1 MTFFLKTHILD
12 PMNTNTHRSGSKLGP
27 VANLWQILLV
37 LAIILTVFGFVHWFM
52 YLTVVRS
59 LAEDASV
66 RMGLVAIYSVGL
78 FAMPLGF
85 LVSRNENNKLIL
97 LTWFGYIWMGFFAIH
112 LFYSLVEFILSL
124 IIQHPFS
131 YWVLVASFVTSL
143 WALYKGMKFP
153 VIVQHSI
160 VGPEPIQKFKL
171 AQISDLHVGMLHLNE
186 AWLEKVVSKIN
197 EQNPDIIA
205 ITGDLAEGHFHQ
217 ISKML
222 EPLKNLKA
230 PHGVY
235 YITGNHEYIH
245 PGEWELHLKGLG
257 ITPLHNENKTIEFNK
272 HKIMIAG
279 VPDKMAPRFRREL
292 VSKPDHALSS
302 TEDYIYKILLAH
314 QPSSVFDI
322 KNENCDLMIAGHT
335 HGGQI
340 FPFHLGVL
348 LQQPMVSGFKKF
360 GKTLVFNHQGTGFWG
375 PPMRWFSRSEIVTIE
390 IK

>member
-1 MTFFLKTHILD
+1 MTRILD
-12 PMNTNTHRSGSKLGP
+12 PMNTKSNKSSSKLGP
-27 VANLWQILLV
+27 VANIWQILLV
-37 LAIILTVFGFVHWFM
+37 LIIILTVFGFAHWFM

-59 LAEDASV
+59 LSEEASL
-66 RMGLVAIYSVGL
+66 RMGFVALYSIGL
-78 FAMPLGF
+78 LAMPLGF
-85 LVSRNENNKLIL
+85 LVSRNEKNKFIL

-112 LFYSLVEFILSL
+112 LFYSLVEFTLAL
-124 IIQHPFS
+124 IIQHQFS
-131 YWVLVASFVTSL
+131 YWVLVASFVTSI
-143 WALYKGMKFP
+143 WALYNGMKFP
-153 VIVQHSI
+153 VLVEHSI
-160 VGPEPIQKFKL
+160 SGPAPIQKFKL

-186 AWLEKVVSKIN
+186 VWLENIVSKIN

-245 PGEWELHLKGLG
+245 PGEWELHLQGLG
-257 ITPLHNENKTIEFNK
+257 ITPLHNENKTIVFNN

-292 VSKPDHALSS
+292 VSKPDQALSS
-302 TEDYIYKILLAH
+302 KEEYIYKILLAH

-322 KNENCDLMIAGHT
+322 KNEHCDLMIAGHT

-340 FPFHLGVL
+340 FPFQLAVL
-348 LQQPMVSGFKKF
+348 LQQPMIRGFKKF
-360 GKTLVFNHQGTGFWG
+360 GKILVFNHQGTGFWG